1 MDRVKDACQANDLDD
16 VVTFTGRVPHEEVE
30 AYYSLVDI
38 APFPRLPLPV
48 TELVSPLKP
57 FEAMA
62 MEKAVI
68 ASDVHALTEI
78 VQHEST
84 GLLFEKGSSSSL
96 AGVLLS
102 LIEDPALRSQ
112 LGHTAREWVRS
123 ERDWN
128 AISHTLGEAY
138 GELEV
143 ESSSH

>member
-1 MDRVKDACQANDLDD
+1 
-16 VVTFTGRVPHEEVE
+16 T
-30 AYYSLVDI
+30 
-38 APFPRLPLPV
+38 
-48 TELVSPLKP
+48 PLKP

-78 VQHEST
+78 VQHEFT

-102 LIEDPALRSQ
+102 LIEDPMLRSQ

-143 ESSSH
+143 GSSSH